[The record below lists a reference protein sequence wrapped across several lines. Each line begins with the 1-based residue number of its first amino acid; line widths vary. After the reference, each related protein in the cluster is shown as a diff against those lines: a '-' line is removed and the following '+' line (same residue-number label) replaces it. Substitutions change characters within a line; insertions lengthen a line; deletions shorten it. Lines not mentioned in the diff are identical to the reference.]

1 MEQEQNG
8 ASCAEYGKHVI
19 EVASAALTEEFGK
32 GFSYTNIASYK
43 RFYLTFNNLQIPQ
56 TLSEEFK
63 KQKQQTL
70 SAESSLLPQKGQ
82 TLSDLFVSHFRITI
96 HLSIKSS
103 LFLA

>member
-1 MEQEQNG
+1 MKVL
-8 ASCAEYGKHVI
+8 SI
-19 EVASAALTEEFGK
+19 SAIEFGK
-32 GFSYTNIASYK
+32 GFSETNIMNFK
-43 RFYLTFNNLQIPQ
+43 KFYLKFKELTILQ

-63 KQKQQTL
+63 KQKQQTQ

-96 HLSIKSS
+96 HLSIKLS

>member
-1 MEQEQNG
+1 MKVL
-8 ASCAEYGKHVI
+8 SI
-19 EVASAALTEEFGK
+19 SAIEFGK
-32 GFSYTNIASYK
+32 GFSETNIMNFK
-43 RFYLTFNNLQIPQ
+43 KFYLKFKESTIPQ

>member
-1 MEQEQNG
+1 MKVL
-8 ASCAEYGKHVI
+8 SI
-19 EVASAALTEEFGK
+19 SAIEFGK
-32 GFSYTNIASYK
+32 GFSETNIMNFK
-43 RFYLTFNNLQIPQ
+43 KFYLKFKELTSPQ

-82 TLSDLFVSHFRITI
+82 ACLTFLNLIFRITI
-96 HLSIKSS
+96 HLSIKLS

>member
-1 MEQEQNG
+1 MKVL
-8 ASCAEYGKHVI
+8 SI
-19 EVASAALTEEFGK
+19 SAIEFGK
-32 GFSYTNIASYK
+32 GFSETNIMNFK
-43 RFYLTFNNLQIPQ
+43 KFYLKFKELTILQ

-96 HLSIKSS
+96 HLSIKLS